1 MPSPKA
7 AKNGNFELPI
17 GVVSPPFSKCS
28 SKLPRDCQ
36 HQTALAL
43 TYSPDAKEKT
53 SVAEVVFRRFH
64 FLWPFESSKL
74 LTNWTT
80 IR

>member
-1 MPSPKA
+1 MGIS
-7 AKNGNFELPI
+7 NYL
-17 GVVSPPFSKCS
+17 GVVSPPFSS
-28 SKLPRDCQ
+28 TVVGELPRDCQ

-43 TYSPDAKEKT
+43 TYSPDTKEKT

-74 LTNWTT
+74 LTNRTT